1 MSSDRVDWKK
11 AKKDYIVNEKSYREI
26 AEEYGVSP
34 TVIGRRGKAEKWVE
48 ERARYVDKLF
58 TKTLEKSAEQ
68 ESDALAVHYKA
79 NDLMASLL
87 VQILEDEELRAIY
100 LHGGRDLKDYMSAL
114 NSSEMMKRREKNILT
129 AVESERLAMEK
140 KRLEIEEARAKAA
153 VGDNDDEDTGVV
165 ILAPVDE
172 RVEFDVED
180 ED

>member
-1 MSSDRVDWKK
+1 MPSDRVDWKK

-34 TVIGRRGKAEKWVE
+34 TVIGRRGKTEKWVE

-79 NDLMASLL
+79 NELMAQLL
-87 VQILEDEELRAIY
+87 VEILEDEELRVMY
-100 LHGGRDLKDYMSAL
+100 LHSGRDLKDYMAAL

-129 AVESERLAMEK
+129 MVEAERLAMEK
-140 KRLEIEEARAKAA
+140 KRLEIEEAKAKTAT
-153 VGDNDDEDTGVV
+153 GEEDEDDTGVV
-165 ILAPVDE
+165 LLAPTLEREEEDDE
-172 RVEFDVED
+172 E
-180 ED
+180 